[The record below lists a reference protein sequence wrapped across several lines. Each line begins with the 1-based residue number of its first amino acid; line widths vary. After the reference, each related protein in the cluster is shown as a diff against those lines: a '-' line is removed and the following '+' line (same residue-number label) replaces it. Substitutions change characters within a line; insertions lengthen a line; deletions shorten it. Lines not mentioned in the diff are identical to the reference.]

1 MNTLP
6 IIVKSNELIEAR
18 YKLSLNQQ
26 RLVLLLISIIM
37 PEDEDFQDYQLKV
50 SDFAAMFGIKNCKAI
65 YSDIEQAAA
74 ELVGKRLELSKGKNK
89 GYVAWFSYAEYK
101 QGEGIIIIRFDKS
114 LKPYLLQLKSHF
126 TRYQLNTVV
135 KFKSQY
141 SIRLYELLKEFEYLG
156 HGGAFY
162 RCIGIDELKGLF
174 GINNGEYEKMHDL
187 KKRVVDPSVNEVS
200 MYSDI
205 FITQVEY
212 IKEGKRVASVRFTAE
227 SKPPELATET
237 TDAKQGKP
245 AEAKPAEHV
254 EALLNLGIAEATAK
268 QWAKQYGKKKIM
280 AACGYVAAKRET
292 GAIKDLPAYLA
303 KTLEHDYHLA
313 WMQKNQE
320 MQAKKADETEHK
332 AAAEAVEQQR
342 RQAAIQKIHDTL
354 SAFHALPEGEQD
366 SWRDRF
372 EAEYHSLTMKRWKT
386 YRKED
391 QRPEDNKMF
400 SGVFAEFFDSRQAV

>member
-1 MNTLP
+1 MNTFP
-6 IIVKSNELIEAR
+6 VIVKSNELIEAR

-26 RLVLLLISIIM
+26 RLVLLLISIIK

-65 YSDIEQAAA
+65 YSEVEQAAA
-74 ELVGKRLELSKGKNK
+74 ELVGKVINLRQGREREC
-89 GYVAWFSYAEYK
+89 VAWLSYGKYR
-101 QGEGIIIIRFDKS
+101 QGEGVITIRFDKS

-162 RCIGIDELKGLF
+162 RIIGIEELKGLF

-187 KKRVVDPSVNEVS
+187 KKRVIDPSV
-200 MYSDI
+200 
-205 FITQVEY
+205 
-212 IKEGKRVASVRFTAE
+212 
-227 SKPPELATET
+227 
-237 TDAKQGKP
+237 
-245 AEAKPAEHV
+245 PAEHV
-254 EALLNLGIAEATAK
+254 EALLNLGIAGATAK

-280 AACGYVAAKRET
+280 AACGYVAAKLET
-292 GAIKDLPAYLA
+292 AAIKDLPAYLA

-313 WMQKNQE
+313 WMKENQE
-320 MQAKKADETEHK
+320 KQAKKADETERK
-332 AAAEAVEQQR
+332 AGEEAAEQQR

-354 SAFHALPEGEQD
+354 SAFHALREGEQD
-366 SWRDRF
+366 AWRDRF
-372 EAEYHSLTMKRWKT
+372 EAEYHSLTMKHWKK
-386 YRKED
+386 YRKEGR
-391 QRPEDNKMF
+391 QPEDNKMF
-400 SGVFAEFFDSRQAV
+400 SGVFSEFFDSMQAV